1 MSNNLLNGL
10 KSATNYT
17 LTENNGLA
25 HKSTLY
31 PVYDLFALGGSYRKR
46 SDEDCIFLF
55 SKAFKADPVY
65 ALKCLFYL
73 RDCRGGAGE
82 RRFFRVV
89 SKWLATSHIDALKRN
104 LKWISEFGRWDD
116 LINITYQTALWDDTV
131 KIIKN
136 QIMLDVL
143 DYKEGNGISLLGKWM
158 PSENTSSANT
168 RAMANALRLGLGMSH
183 KDYRKTL
190 SALREHIK
198 VLERLMSAGRWDE
211 IDFSKIPSKAG
222 LVYRNAF
229 ARRDIIKE
237 KYEAFVKDENA
248 TVNAGTLYPYEVVDK
263 AVKYCGLDGWGWN
276 RQSST
281 DPVERAAINK
291 YWANIPNVLKDTT
304 LDALCVVDTSG
315 SMTGNS
321 ADAPINIAISLG
333 LYCAER
339 AKGPFHNHY
348 ISFAS
353 RPQLIETAGIDFVDK
368 VKRIYETNLCD
379 NTNLEAAFD
388 LILKTAVSNH
398 CTQNDLPKTILVISD
413 MQIDSA
419 QGWRYSGDTPATMM
433 ENMRDK
439 WAAYGYQM
447 PNLVYW
453 NANASRD
460 TFLDDG
466 PNVTYVSGA
475 SQNTFKQVMT
485 GKTGIDLMFDT
496 LDSERYDCIK

>member
-1 MSNNLLNGL
+1 
-10 KSATNYT
+10 
-17 LTENNGLA
+17 
-25 HKSTLY
+25 
-31 PVYDLFALGGSYRKR
+31 
-46 SDEDCIFLF
+46 
-55 SKAFKADPVY
+55 
-65 ALKCLFYL
+65 
-73 RDCRGGAGE
+73 
-82 RRFFRVV
+82 
-89 SKWLATSHIDALKRN
+89 
-104 LKWISEFGRWDD
+104 
-116 LINITYQTALWDDTV
+116 
-131 KIIKN
+131 
-136 QIMLDVL
+136 
-143 DYKEGNGISLLGKWM
+143 
-158 PSENTSSANT
+158 
-168 RAMANALRLGLGMSH
+168 
-183 KDYRKTL
+183 
-190 SALREHIK
+190 
-198 VLERLMSAGRWDE
+198 
-211 IDFSKIPSKAG
+211 
-222 LVYRNAF
+222 
-229 ARRDIIKE
+229 
-237 KYEAFVKDENA
+237 
-248 TVNAGTLYPYEVVDK
+248 
-263 AVKYCGLDGWGWN
+263 
-276 RQSST
+276 
-281 DPVERAAINK
+281 
-291 YWANIPNVLKDTT
+291 
-304 LDALCVVDTSG
+304 
-315 SMTGNS
+315 
-321 ADAPINIAISLG
+321 

-339 AKGPFHNHY
+339 ANGPFHNHY

-398 CTQNDLPKTILVISD
+398 CTQDDLPKTILVISD

-419 QGWRYSGDTPATMM
+419 QGLRYSGDTPATMM

>member
-1 MSNNLLNGL
+1 MNTLLNGL

-17 LTENNGLA
+17 LTENGGLA

-31 PVYDLFALGGSYRKR
+31 PVYDLFALGGAYRQR
-46 SDEDCIFLF
+46 SDDDCIFLF
-55 SKAFKADPVY
+55 KKAFDVDPVY

-89 SKWLATSHIDALKRN
+89 CNWLAKNHTADMKRN
-104 LKWISEFGRWDD
+104 LQWISEFGRWDD
-116 LINITYQTALWDDTV
+116 LINITYKTSLWDETV
-131 KIIKN
+131 KIVKN
-136 QIMLDVL
+136 QIMLDII
-143 DYKEGNGISLLGKWM
+143 DYKENNGISLLGKWM
-158 PSENTSSANT
+158 PSENTSSQKT
-168 RAMANALRLGLGMSH
+168 REMANALRVGLGMTH

-190 SALREHIK
+190 SALREYIK
-198 VLERLMSAGRWDE
+198 VLERLMSENRWDE

-222 LVYRNAF
+222 LIYRNAF
-229 ARRDIIKE
+229 ARRDMIKE
-237 KYEAFVKDENA
+237 KYEAFVKDD
-248 TVNAGTLYPYEVVDK
+248 TQKVNAGTLYPYEVVAK
-263 AVKYCGLDGWGWN
+263 AVEYCNLDGWYYGH
-276 RQSST
+276 RPEKD

-291 YWANIPNVLKDTT
+291 YWANIPNVLKDAT
-304 LDALCVVDTSG
+304 LNALCVVDTSG
-315 SMTGNS
+315 SMTGSNAS
-321 ADAPINIAISLG
+321 APINIAISLG

-353 RPQLIETAGIDFVDK
+353 RPQLIATTGIDFVDK

-379 NTNLEAAFD
+379 NTNLEAAFN
-388 LILKTAVSNH
+388 LILKTAVENR
-398 CTQNDLPKTILVISD
+398 CKQEDLPETILVISD
-413 MQIDSA
+413 MQIDAA
-419 QGWRYSGDTPATMM
+419 QGWNYRGASPATMM
-433 ENMRDK
+433 ENMRIK
-439 WAAYGYQM
+439 WAQYGYTM

-475 SQNTFKQVMT
+475 SQNTFKQVIT
-485 GKTGIDLMFDT
+485 GKTGIDLMLDT
-496 LDSERYDCIK
+496 LDSERYACIE